1 MNDVAVTTLE
11 QAPDVDY
18 TGLAATV
25 WDVFSG
31 DEPGR
36 DHAFFERA
44 VAAGHGPALDVG
56 CGSGRLLRPFLRA
69 GLEVEGVDP
78 SADILAIC
86 WRQAEAE
93 GFAPVL
99 YQQTMQSLDLP
110 RDYRTIFVP
119 CGSFQ
124 LVVDRCEAFEALRRF
139 HGHLEPGGTLILTVF
154 NRWQEMAGERMGEWT
169 LRKREPLADGTEL
182 VKHAR
187 VERQDLLDQTLAVT
201 VRYRRERDGQ
211 IVEEQICPTTERWY
225 FIHELT
231 LMLEAVGFREI
242 RVTGD
247 YTDDP
252 PTDESDVLA
261 FFATA

>member
-1 MNDVAVTTLE
+1 MDNAVVANQPQDAE
-11 QAPDVDY
+11 EDY

-44 VAAGHGPALDVG
+44 VAARRGLALDVG

-78 SADILAIC
+78 SADMLAIC
-86 WRQAEAE
+86 RRRAEAE

-99 YQQTMQSLDLP
+99 YQQTMQALDLP
-110 RDYRTIFVP
+110 RHYRTIFVP

-124 LVVDRCEAFEALRRF
+124 LVVDRTEAFEALRRF
-139 HGHLEPGGTLILTVF
+139 RGHLEPGGTLILTVF
-154 NRWQEMAGERMGEWT
+154 THRPELAGERMGDWT

-187 VERQDLLDQTLAVT
+187 FEHQNLLDQTLAVT
-201 VRYRRERDGQ
+201 VRYRRERAGQ

-225 FIHELT
+225 SLNELT
-231 LMLEAVGFREI
+231 LMLEAVGFRDI

-247 YTDDP
+247 YSDDP
-252 PTDESDVLA
+252 PTDETGVLA
-261 FFATA
+261 FFAST

>member
-1 MNDVAVTTLE
+1 MNEAAVVTQE
-11 QAPDVDY
+11 HGSEEDY

-44 VAAGHGPALDVG
+44 VAVGRGVALDVG

-86 WRQAEAE
+86 RRRAEAE
-93 GFAPVL
+93 GLFPVL
-99 YQQTMQSLDLP
+99 YQRTMQELDLP

-124 LVVDRCEAFEALRRF
+124 LVVDRAEAFEALRRF

-154 NRWQEMAGERMGEWT
+154 NRWREMTAERMGKWV
-169 LRKREPLADGTEL
+169 LRHRESLRDGTEL

-187 VERQDLLDQTLAVT
+187 VESQNLLDQTLAVT
-201 VRYRRERDGQ
+201 VRYRRERDGL
-211 IVEEQICPTTERWY
+211 IVEEQMCPTTERWY
-225 FIHELT
+225 FVHELT
-231 LMLEAVGFREI
+231 LMLEAVGFHDI
-242 RVTGD
+242 RVTGN

-252 PTDESDVLA
+252 PTDEADVLA
-261 FFATA
+261 FFATN